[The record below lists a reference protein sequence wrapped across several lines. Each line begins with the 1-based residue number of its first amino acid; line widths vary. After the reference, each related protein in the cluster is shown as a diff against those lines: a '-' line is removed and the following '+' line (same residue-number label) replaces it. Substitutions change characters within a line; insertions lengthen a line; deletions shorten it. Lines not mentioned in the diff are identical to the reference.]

1 MSGEKEISKLLLY
14 LAMENFG
21 KNEFAEQFRSRTK
34 KFVIDNIKLYRSLPK
49 TEEARIIGK
58 QLLRS
63 SSSVGANYRAA
74 CRTRSQAEFHSK
86 ISIVVEEADESLF
99 WMEVLIEADIIKQ
112 SEIVVLMNEANEILK
127 VTSSARK
134 TISEK
139 NNSKF
144 NK

>member
-1 MSGEKEISKLLLY
+1 
-14 LAMENFG
+14 MENFE
-21 KNEFAEQFRSRTK
+21 KNEFAEQFRNRTK
-34 KFVIDNIKLYRSLPK
+34 KFVVDNIKLYRSLPK

-74 CRTRSQAEFHSK
+74 CRARSQAEFHSK
-86 ISIVVEEADESLF
+86 ISIVVEEADESIF
-99 WMEVLIEADIIKQ
+99 WMEVLIEAEVIQKPQIIT
-112 SEIVVLMNEANEILK
+112 LMNEANEILK

-134 TISEK
+134 TVSEK
-139 NNSKF
+139 NNSKL